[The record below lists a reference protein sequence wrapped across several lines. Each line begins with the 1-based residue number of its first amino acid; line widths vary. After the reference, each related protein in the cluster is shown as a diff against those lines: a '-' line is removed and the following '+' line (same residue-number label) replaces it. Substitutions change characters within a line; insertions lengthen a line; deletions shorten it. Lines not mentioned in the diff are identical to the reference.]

1 MIKLKRGGIKMRL
14 IILGAP
20 GAGKGTQAEYL
31 SNRFGIP
38 HISTGDILRENV
50 KNQTELGKKAKEYM
64 DKGLLVPDEI
74 VIEIVKDRL
83 MQDDCKNGFLLDG
96 FPRTIAQ
103 AEALE
108 KVLAELGQKIDKV
121 LNIEVP
127 DEKILERMSGRRI
140 CKSCSASFH
149 IIYRPPQKEGICDVC
164 GGELYQR
171 EDDKEETV
179 RKRLEVYHAQ
189 TQPLI
194 EYYKNKGLLVTAVGQ
209 EEIADTTKE
218 VLKALGIE

>member
-1 MIKLKRGGIKMRL
+1 MRL

-31 SNRFGIP
+31 SSRFGIP

-74 VIEIVKDRL
+74 VIEIVKNRL

-108 KVLAELGQKIDKV
+108 KVLADLGQKIDKV

-140 CKSCSASFH
+140 CKSCGASFH
-149 IIYRPPQKEGICDVC
+149 VVYRPPKKEGICDIC
-164 GGELYQR
+164 GGQLYQR

-179 RKRLEVYHAQ
+179 KKRLEVYHAQ

-218 VLKALGIE
+218 VLKALGVE

>member
-1 MIKLKRGGIKMRL
+1 MR
-14 IILGAP
+14 IILLGAP

-31 SNRFGIP
+31 SKRFSIP

-50 KNQTELGKKAKEYM
+50 KNETELGKKAKEYM

-74 VIEIVKDRL
+74 VIEIVKDRISKE
-83 MQDDCKNGFLLDG
+83 DCKNGFLLDG

-103 AEALE
+103 AEALD
-108 KVLAELGQKIDKV
+108 KVLQDLGQKIDKV

-140 CKSCSASFH
+140 CKNCGASFH
-149 IIYRPPQKEGICDVC
+149 VIYRPPQKEGVCDVC

-179 RKRLEVYHAQ
+179 KKRLEVYHAQ

-194 EYYKNKGLLVTAVGQ
+194 DYYRAKGLLVVAYGQ

>member
-1 MIKLKRGGIKMRL
+1 MRL

-20 GAGKGTQAEYL
+20 GAGKGTQAEFL
-31 SNRFGIP
+31 SQKFGIA

-50 KNQTELGKKAKEYM
+50 KNQTELGLKAKEYM
-64 DKGLLVPDEI
+64 DNGLLVPDEL

-83 MQDDCKNGFLLDG
+83 KKDDCKNGFLLDG

-108 KVLAELGQKIDKV
+108 RVLAELGQRIDKV
-121 LNIEVP
+121 LNIEVS

-140 CKSCSASFH
+140 CKNCGASFH
-149 IIYRPPQKEGICDVC
+149 IIYRPPKREGICDVC

-171 EDDKEETV
+171 DDDKEETV

-194 EYYKNKGLLVTAVGQ
+194 DFYNNKGLLARAIGQ
-209 EEIADTTKE
+209 EKIEDTKKE
-218 VLKALGIE
+218 VLKALGVED

>member
-1 MIKLKRGGIKMRL
+1 MRL
-14 IILGAP
+14 ILLGAP

-31 SNRFGIP
+31 SKRFSIP

-50 KNQTELGKKAKEYM
+50 KNETELGKKAKEYM

-83 MQDDCKNGFLLDG
+83 SKEDCKNGFLLDG

-103 AEALE
+103 AEALD
-108 KVLAELGQKIDKV
+108 KVLEELGQKIDKV

-140 CKSCSASFH
+140 CKNCGASFH
-149 IIYRPPQKEGICDVC
+149 VIYRPPQKKVFVMYVVESFI
-164 GGELYQR
+164 
-171 EDDKEETV
+171 KEKMIKKKLS
-179 RKRLEVYHAQ
+179 KRDWKFIMHRHSH
-189 TQPLI
+189 
-194 EYYKNKGLLVTAVGQ
+194 
-209 EEIADTTKE
+209 
-218 VLKALGIE
+218 

>member
-1 MIKLKRGGIKMRL
+1 MRL

-96 FPRTIAQ
+96 FPRTVVQ

-140 CKSCSASFH
+140 CKNCGASFH
-149 IIYRPPQKEGICDVC
+149 VIYRPPKEEGRCDVC

-179 RKRLEVYHAQ
+179 KRRLEVYHAQ

>member
-1 MIKLKRGGIKMRL
+1 MRL
-14 IILGAP
+14 ILLGAP

-31 SNRFGIP
+31 SKRFSIP

-50 KNQTELGKKAKEYM
+50 KNETELGKKAKEYM

-83 MQDDCKNGFLLDG
+83 SKEDCKNGFLLDG

-103 AEALE
+103 AEALD
-108 KVLAELGQKIDKV
+108 KVLEELGQKIDKV

-140 CKSCSASFH
+140 CKNCGASFH
-149 IIYRPPQKEGICDVC
+149 VIYRPPQKEGVCDVC

-179 RKRLEVYHAQ
+179 KKRLEVYHAQ

-194 EYYKNKGLLVTAVGQ
+194 DYYKAKGLLVVAYGQ

-218 VLKALGIE
+218 VLKRLA